1 MPKEKNMKRRV
12 YIVPYTGGDAT
23 SAWQKA
29 PDDIL
34 TFASRHF
41 DVVRLEP
48 FVRYVPCAA
57 GKVNILPRFRNLCRR
72 LFFYVKCLF
81 SSFGIERNSLLLLQH
96 PYDWIAQ
103 GRGEPNM
110 SFYLIRRI
118 LRRRNSV
125 LGFIVHDVEELRVE
139 AGAAMEYEKNRLRA
153 LVKNGDYIIV
163 HNEKM
168 LQWFVSKGVPEGKLV
183 NLEIFDYDTKHE
195 PVDNLA
201 YDRSVTVAGALTAPK
216 AAYLLQS
223 PEIDNVNWHLYGK
236 GLDEKKIHGSHIHY
250 HGVFLPEELPAH
262 LKHGFGLVWDGES
275 IDRCSGLYGEY
286 LRYNNPHK
294 LSLYLAS
301 GLPVAIWDE
310 AAEADFVKKHD
321 VGIAVKSLQE
331 LASKLSSL
339 TQNDYDRIRGNVLEM
354 SKKLR
359 NGYFTRRALNEIF
372 DKMRTEN
379 S

>member
-1 MPKEKNMKRRV
+1 MKRTV

-34 TFASRHF
+34 TFATRHF
-41 DVVRLEP
+41 NVVRLEP
-48 FVRYVPCAA
+48 FVKYVPCVA
-57 GKVNILPRFRNLCRR
+57 GRVNILPRLRNLFRQIS
-72 LFFYVKCLF
+72 FYVKCFF

-96 PYDWIAQ
+96 PYDWIAR
-103 GRGEPNM
+103 GRCEPNI
-110 SFYLIRRI
+110 SFSLMR
-118 LRRRNSV
+118 LVLHRRNSV
-125 LGFIVHDVEELRVE
+125 LGFVVHDVEELRVE
-139 AGAAMEYEKNRLRA
+139 GGAAMEYEKNRLQA

-168 LQWFVSKGVPEGKLV
+168 LQWFISKGVPQGKLV
-183 NLEIFDYDTKHE
+183 NLEIFDYDTPNE
-195 PVDNLA
+195 PIAKLV
-201 YDRSVTVAGALTAPK
+201 YDQSVTVAGALKAPK

-223 PEIDNVNWHLYGK
+223 PEIKNVHWHLYGK
-236 GLDEKKIHGSHIHY
+236 DLDEEKIRGAHIHY
-250 HGVFLPEELPAH
+250 HGVFPPEELPVH
-262 LKHGFGLVWDGES
+262 LMHGFGLVWDGES
-275 IDRCSGLYGEY
+275 VDRCTGLYGEY

-294 LSLYLAS
+294 LSLYLAA

-321 VGIAVKSLQE
+321 VGIAVKSLHE
-331 LASKLSSL
+331 LANRLSSL
-339 TQNDYDRIRGNVLEM
+339 TQVDYDRIRGNALEI

-359 NGYFTRRALNEIF
+359 DGYFTRRAIEEIF
-372 DKMRTEN
+372 IRKYGQC